1 MIIYLENSTE
11 ITTNII
17 NTINEI
23 FANLFSSIDNSLYE
37 ILDNLVFINSEVLTD
52 KYFYKIFGTTSNNGI
67 LLIANSLLVGFL
79 LYYSAR
85 LMISNFTYQR
95 TENPAQFVIKCIIFG
110 ICMNSSFFIIEQ
122 IINLNFNVCSLI
134 RSLGEDMFR
143 KKHLLF

>member
-1 MIIYLENSTE
+1 MENTSE
-11 ITTNII
+11 ITNNII
-17 NTINEI
+17 NTINTI
-23 FANLFSSIDNSLYE
+23 FGNLFSSVDNSLYE
-37 ILDNLVFINSEVLTD
+37 ILDDLVFINNNVLKD
-52 KYFYKIFGTTSNNGI
+52 KHFSNIFGISTNNGI
-67 LLIANSLLVGFL
+67 LLIANSLLVGFM

-122 IINLNFNVCSLI
+122 IINLNSNVCSLI

-143 KKHLLF
+143 KKQLLF

>member
-1 MIIYLENSTE
+1 MENTSE
-11 ITTNII
+11 ITNNII
-17 NTINEI
+17 NTINTI
-23 FANLFSSIDNSLYE
+23 FGNLFSSVDSSLYE
-37 ILDNLVFINSEVLTD
+37 ILDDLVFINNNVLKD
-52 KYFYKIFGTTSNNGI
+52 KYFSNIFGISTNNGI
-67 LLIANSLLVGFL
+67 LLIANSLLVGFV

-85 LMISNFTYQR
+85 LMLSNFTYQR
-95 TENPAQFVIKCIIFG
+95 TENPAQFVVKCIIFG

>member
-1 MIIYLENSTE
+1 MENTSE
-11 ITTNII
+11 ITNSII
-17 NTINEI
+17 NTINAI
-23 FANLFSSIDNSLYE
+23 FSNLFSSVDNSLYE
-37 ILDNLVFINSEVLTD
+37 ILDNLVFINNNVLKD
-52 KYFYKIFGTTSNNGI
+52 KHFSNIFGISTNNGI
-67 LLIANSLLVGFL
+67 LLIANSLLVGFM
-79 LYYSAR
+79 LYYSAK

-134 RSLGEDMFR
+134 RSLGEEMFR

>member
-1 MIIYLENSTE
+1 MENTSE
-11 ITTNII
+11 ITNNII
-17 NTINEI
+17 NTINTI
-23 FANLFSSIDNSLYE
+23 FGNLFSSVDNSLYE
-37 ILDNLVFINSEVLTD
+37 ILDDLVFINKNILKD
-52 KYFYKIFGTTSNNGI
+52 KYFSNIFGISTNNGI
-67 LLIANSLLVGFL
+67 LLIANSLLVGFV

-85 LMISNFTYQR
+85 LMLSNFTYQR
-95 TENPAQFVIKCIIFG
+95 TENPAQFVVKCIIFG

>member
-1 MIIYLENSTE
+1 MENTSE
-11 ITTNII
+11 ITNNII
-17 NTINEI
+17 NTINTI
-23 FANLFSSIDNSLYE
+23 FGNLFSSVDNSLYE
-37 ILDNLVFINSEVLTD
+37 ILDDLVFINKNILKD
-52 KYFYKIFGTTSNNGI
+52 KYFSNIFGISTNNGI
-67 LLIANSLLVGFL
+67 LLIANSLLIGFI

-85 LMISNFTYQR
+85 LMLSNFTYQR

-122 IINLNFNVCSLI
+122 IINMNFNVCSLI

>member
-1 MIIYLENSTE
+1 MENTSE
-11 ITTNII
+11 ITNNII
-17 NTINEI
+17 NTINTI
-23 FANLFSSIDNSLYE
+23 FGNLFSSVDSSLYE
-37 ILDNLVFINSEVLTD
+37 ILDDLVFINNNVLKD
-52 KYFYKIFGTTSNNGI
+52 KYFSNIFGISTNNGI
-67 LLIANSLLVGFL
+67 LLIANSLLVGFI

-85 LMISNFTYQR
+85 LMLSNFTYQR

-122 IINLNFNVCSLI
+122 IINMNFNVCSLI

>member
-1 MIIYLENSTE
+1 LENTSE
-11 ITTNII
+11 ITNNII
-17 NTINEI
+17 NTINTI
-23 FANLFSSIDNSLYE
+23 FGNLFSSVDNSLYE
-37 ILDNLVFINSEVLTD
+37 ILDDLVFINKNILKD
-52 KYFYKIFGTTSNNGI
+52 KYFSNIFGISTNNGI
-67 LLIANSLLVGFL
+67 LLIANSLLVGFV

-85 LMISNFTYQR
+85 LMLSNFTYQR
-95 TENPAQFVIKCIIFG
+95 TENPAQFVVKCIIFG

>member
-1 MIIYLENSTE
+1 MENTSE
-11 ITTNII
+11 ITNNII
-17 NTINEI
+17 NTINAI
-23 FANLFSSIDNSLYE
+23 FSNLFSSVDNSLYE
-37 ILDNLVFINSEVLTD
+37 ILDDLVFINNNVLKD
-52 KYFYKIFGTTSNNGI
+52 KHFSSIFGISTNNGI
-67 LLIANSLLVGFL
+67 LLIANSLLVGFM

>member
-1 MIIYLENSTE
+1 MENTSE
-11 ITTNII
+11 ITNNII
-17 NTINEI
+17 NTINTI
-23 FANLFSSIDNSLYE
+23 FGNLFSSVDNSLYE
-37 ILDNLVFINSEVLTD
+37 ILDDLVFINNNVLKD
-52 KYFYKIFGTTSNNGI
+52 KHFSNIFGISTNNGI

-122 IINLNFNVCSLI
+122 IINGI
-134 RSLGEDMFR
+134 AQ
-143 KKHLLF
+143 